1 MQYNSI
7 SDHYISTFEYIFL
20 FYIILFF
27 YIRVKENVFFKI
39 KYHSDLHTVGEKIG
53 KNKSFFLSVQSIT
66 KRPTAWYRWLV
77 TIRSEQTSGLRCYL
91 CPIYHEKA
99 WRKRRMTRQLAEATS
114 KRRGCRLSVIISH
127 WLLGGNPSV
136 WGSAGSH
143 QQQRVTKTELQADH
157 QWNPVMTTGPTGQD
171 WGGAGGVGGEVQG
184 GSFSDLSDGAT
195 ACGPT
200 ATEAP
205 TDVLGELPHSS
216 PLFGGIFLNCLEF
229 RVKSRHKQRTLFFNI
244 HCCSTEERPAWVQ
257 SWGSSSG
264 DCNEILLKYFPR
276 MLWVDRKTKCYCQHS
291 YITGGR

>member
-1 MQYNSI
+1 MKK
-7 SDHYISTFEYIFL
+7 L
-20 FYIILFF
+20 
-27 YIRVKENVFFKI
+27 V
-39 KYHSDLHTVGEKIG
+39 

-136 WGSAGSH
+136 WGSEGSH
-143 QQQRVTKTELQADH
+143 QQQRATKTELQADH

-171 WGGAGGVGGEVQG
+171 WGCGGGVGGEVQG

-200 ATEAP
+200 ATEASDRCFRRTAP
-205 TDVLGELPHSS
+205 FISTLWWNLFELLRVSCEKS
-216 PLFGGIFLNCLEF
+216 PQTEN
-229 RVKSRHKQRTLFFNI
+229 FFNI